1 MKPSENALIKAKR
14 ANKQLTRNDAKRIQR
29 RKNIANQIKA
39 FAILG
44 GWVSITVLLWFLKPA
59 FEAFDPGLL
68 NILKWGCTGLSP
80 VAAFVCIEIIVHP
93 EWAEIKKK
101 EASK

>member
-44 GWVSITVLLWFLKPA
+44 GWA
-59 FEAFDPGLL
+59 CHH
-68 NILKWGCTGLSP
+68 CTFMVP
-80 VAAFVCIEIIVHP
+80 KTRF
-93 EWAEIKKK
+93 
-101 EASK
+101 

>member
-1 MKPSENALIKAKR
+1 M
-14 ANKQLTRNDAKRIQR
+14 NKQLTRKEAKRIQR

-44 GWVSITVLLWFLKPA
+44 GWVALTTLLWLIKPA
-59 FEAFDPGLL
+59 FAAFDPALL

-80 VAAFVCIEIIVHP
+80 VAAFTCIEIIIHP
-93 EWAEIKKK
+93 DWAEIKKK
-101 EASK
+101 AKA